1 MDTFLQDLRYGF
13 RTLLKNPG
21 LTAVSVLTL
30 ALGIGASTAIFSV
43 IDTTL
48 LNPIPY
54 KSADRLVMVFET
66 EPELATAPVTPPDY
80 LDWKEQND
88 VCESMAAGTED
99 SANLTGAGEP
109 ERLEEASVSASF
121 FEMLGTRPMLGWSFL
136 AEEDQPGK
144 NLVVI
149 LSHPLWS
156 RKFGADPAVIG
167 RKVTLDRY
175 PCDVVGVHGVISH
188 SVSLCTQEM
197 SIRMALGAGQ
207 NDLLKHLL

>member
-1 MDTFLQDLRYGF
+1 MHTFLQDLRYGF

-21 LTAVSVLTL
+21 LTMLGVLTL
-30 ALGIGASTAIFSV
+30 ALGIGANTAIFSV
-43 IDTTL
+43 IDATL
-48 LNPIPY
+48 LSPLPY

-66 EPELATAPVTPPDY
+66 EPELTTAPIAPPDY

-88 VCESMAAGTED
+88 VFESMAAGTGN
-99 SANLTGAGEP
+99 SANLTGSGEP
-109 ERLEEASVSASF
+109 ERLEQASVSANF
-121 FEMLGTRPMLGWSFL
+121 FEMLGTRPTLARLFR
-136 AEEDQPGK
+136 AEEDQPCK

-175 PCDVVGVHGVISH
+175 PCDVVGLHGVISH
-188 SVSLCTQEM
+188 SVSPCTQEM